1 MKRINLNENW
11 RFKTDGKD
19 CVVNL
24 PHTWNNLDG
33 QGSAEAYLRT
43 RAVYSRTLPEVEG
56 VCYLEVLAANSVAE
70 VYLDGEKLCSH
81 RGGYSAFWT
90 ELTGKIHDGAEL
102 EIAVDNSPDDSVY
115 PTMADFTF
123 YGGLYR
129 GVNLIIV
136 PEKHF
141 LPTENGVGVWAT
153 AYKKDGYWE
162 LKIEYKVSESANNS
176 KVSFTL
182 CDGAGQAVT

>member
-43 RAVYSRTLPEVEG
+43 RAVYSRTLPEVDG

-90 ELTGKIHDGAEL
+90 ELTGRLGKEGKL
-102 EIAVDNSPDDSVY
+102 EIAVDNSPNDAVY

-123 YGGLYR
+123 YGGLYFLRRSVPR
-129 GVNLIIV
+129 G
-136 PEKHF
+136 KSDYSTGKAF
-141 LPTENGVGVWAT
+141 LADRKRRRSVGDCLQKRRLLGTENR
-153 AYKKDGYWE
+153 
-162 LKIEYKVSESANNS
+162 I
-176 KVSFTL
+176 
-182 CDGAGQAVT
+182 